1 MDRKVFFTLLIF
13 GLFLG
18 LLYTVYLIF
27 EPFVMSL
34 IWAGI
39 LVALTYPLYKRLL
52 ARMPGKPE
60 LASAL
65 MCLGLTL
72 LLVLP
77 VTLLALILFQD
88 LSEGAQKLT
97 VYIQKQDY
105 RSWLTLDHPLLKHPL
120 LQRPL
125 DLLNRFVDWE
135 KIDLQGAVANGVQN
149 VSRFM
154 VEHSKGFFAA
164 FSSFLFLLGM
174 ILINMF
180 FLFRDGHQF
189 VRFLKRRVPIPEAQQ
204 EMVLGRMHEVVRA
217 SIYGTLGTAVV
228 QGVLGGT
235 AFLMLGLPSAVLWGV
250 IMMLMSFLPL
260 AGPFVVWAP
269 FAVWLLFQ
277 GAWIKAVMLTV
288 WGVVVIGSSDN
299 ILRPILIRS
308 VSSKENQLNTLVLFL
323 SVLGGLRIFGFA
335 GIILAPLMIVMLL
348 TLLELLAL
356 ALRPPAEPLHA
367 IAGSPVSD
375 TVTAPAAAVPV
386 RDAAEVSAAGPC
398 SLATEAPAT
407 SEPGAQ
413 DQSAAL
419 SDAESSDEDPAKLG
433 DA

>member
-1 MDRKVFFTLLIF
+1 MDRKVFFTLLVF

-189 VRFLKRRVPIPEAQQ
+189 VRFLKSRIPIPAAQQ

-228 QGVLGGT
+228 QGLLGGT
-235 AFLMLGLPSAVLWGV
+235 AFLILGLPSAVLWGV

-277 GAWIKAVMLTV
+277 GAWIKALILTL

-356 ALRPPAEPLHA
+356 TLKPQTEPVLASAGGGALPGTAMPADAAL
-367 IAGSPVSD
+367 
-375 TVTAPAAAVPV
+375 PAAAEEN
-386 RDAAEVSAAGPC
+386 ASA
-398 SLATEAPAT
+398 
-407 SEPGAQ
+407 
-413 DQSAAL
+413 
-419 SDAESSDEDPAKLG
+419 SDAETTAAPAVIRSEAATQQRSDVPVAGTGEDSAKSG